1 MDTTDKTPELEDPLE
16 HLLGYQLR
24 RAAFAMLTPLNEAF
38 AEIGVNPTEAIIIRF
53 VRANPGCTQSEIGR
67 AIGVKRTNMVPVVT
81 ELMAKGLLE
90 RAPAD
95 GRSHSLYLTEEGAVL
110 LRKINKVALTHEEF
124 FFGDVPDHLRE
135 ILMQAFRA
143 LRAKAELWEKPA
155 SQPAGRGNN
164 Q

>member
-1 MDTTDKTPELEDPLE
+1 MDTTDKNPTLVDPLE
-16 HLLGYQLR
+16 EFLGYQLR
-24 RAAFAMLTPLNEAF
+24 RAAFATQTLLVDSF
-38 AEIGVNPTEAIIIRF
+38 AAIGVSPTEAIAIRF
-53 VRANPGCTQSEIGR
+53 VRVNPGCTQADIGR

-124 FFGDVPDHLRE
+124 FFGDVPDHLRQ

-143 LRAKAELWEKPA
+143 LRAKAELWEKPT

>member
-1 MDTTDKTPELEDPLE
+1 
-16 HLLGYQLR
+16 
-24 RAAFAMLTPLNEAF
+24 
-38 AEIGVNPTEAIIIRF
+38 
-53 VRANPGCTQSEIGR
+53 
-67 AIGVKRTNMVPVVT
+67 MVPVVT

-124 FFGDVPDHLRE
+124 FFGDVPDNLRE

-155 SQPAGRGNN
+155 LQPAGRGNN
-164 Q
+164 K